1 MNRILGRRTLL
12 LGPWTFRNCH
22 PCTDDAPDCLLDYG
36 DGCGSFYCSSKGI
49 QISQNSVGRKSG
61 GFILNHDF
69 GQHCKTRHQGLTHG
83 SSGSSQT
90 RNVIH
95 VYVRICM
102 HMYIYM

>member
-1 MNRILGRRTLL
+1 MDVAISTVLEKVYRSVKI
-12 LGPWTFRNCH
+12 P
-22 PCTDDAPDCLLDYG
+22 
-36 DGCGSFYCSSKGI
+36 GI

-61 GFILNHDF
+61 GFIQNHDF

-83 SSGSSQT
+83 SSGSSQGTLRAET

-102 HMYIYM
+102 YMYNYISNYI